1 MPTKIKITKEMIVD
15 AAFEITREKGIN
27 EVSNRE
33 IAKKLNSS
41 IRPIYYQFKNSKEL
55 NEALMKKIGK
65 YFYVFLLNGIDYK
78 IPPYKQIGINYVKFA
93 KEEPNLFKILFMSN
107 YNQTVEKF
115 VFEDED
121 FKEVADMIKI
131 STKLSDEDLKG
142 FHVQMWIF
150 THGISCLCA
159 TNTID
164 FSNDN
169 INDLLSR
176 GFQAFMLLEENPDNK
191 WNMNIKEN
199 REKWEKENEKFN

>member
-1 MPTKIKITKEMIVD
+1 
-15 AAFEITREKGIN
+15 
-27 EVSNRE
+27 
-33 IAKKLNSS
+33 
-41 IRPIYYQFKNSKEL
+41 
-55 NEALMKKIGK
+55 
-65 YFYVFLLNGIDYK
+65 
-78 IPPYKQIGINYVKFA
+78 
-93 KEEPNLFKILFMSN
+93 MSN

-121 FKEVADMIKI
+121 FKKVADMIKI

-142 FHVQMWIF
+142 FHVLMWIF

-169 INDLLSR
+169 VNDLLSR

-191 WNMNIKEN
+191 
-199 REKWEKENEKFN
+199 